1 MPHGEDT
8 ARDFCSYPF
17 QGFDV
22 DGRCC
27 YLFEGAGNGN
37 KPANGPSDA
46 RITVTTLDGG
56 IVHWRLPV
64 GAYSDLEG
72 LRALGLTDT
81 GYAEA
86 EGIKCKGGRCGAQ
99 SQSAPLLAAAA
110 PVGASRKANGVRRRV
125 STRR

>member
-37 KPANGPSDA
+37 KPANGPPM
-46 RITVTTLDGG
+46 
-56 IVHWRLPV
+56 H
-64 GAYSDLEG
+64 
-72 LRALGLTDT
+72 
-81 GYAEA
+81 
-86 EGIKCKGGRCGAQ
+86 
-99 SQSAPLLAAAA
+99 
-110 PVGASRKANGVRRRV
+110 ASPSPRSTAGSSIGVFPSGPTPISKDFV
-125 STRR
+125 CWG